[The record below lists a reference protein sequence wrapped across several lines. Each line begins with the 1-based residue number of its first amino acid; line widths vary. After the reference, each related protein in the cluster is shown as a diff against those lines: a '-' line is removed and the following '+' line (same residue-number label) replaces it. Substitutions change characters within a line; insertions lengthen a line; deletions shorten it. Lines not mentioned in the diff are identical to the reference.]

1 LLQDLY
7 ETLQDGK
14 LWCANCS
21 YHTESSIVASIVLG
35 EKLPWDCLSSDSED
49 SSDDR
54 GNIGTEVAPVEG
66 LEANT
71 ELKQLKAGIIET
83 VTCLLRLSMAVRNPA
98 PHDQYMK
105 SMNIDTSFY
114 EEHDIKHVEEKFPEA
129 ESFLI
134 SRLGRAISRRR
145 QYLKYR
151 EAHHKKLAYG
161 IDKEAKDQEDSHT
174 EAARQSTVA
183 SSLPSALKEVDH
195 IDLTEDSGSESVAS
209 MASSVTSANDSAKL
223 RPPPLPKESL
233 DGNPFEC
240 PLCFMIVSIRG
251 TRSWK

>member
-1 LLQDLY
+1 
-7 ETLQDGK
+7 
-14 LWCANCS
+14 
-21 YHTESSIVASIVLG
+21 V
-35 EKLPWDCLSSDSED
+35 PWDCLSSDSDE
-49 SSDDR
+49 SSDD
-54 GNIGTEVAPVEG
+54 GGDKGTGVVPALIDRG

-71 ELKQLKAGIIET
+71 ELKQLMAGIVET

-98 PHDQYMK
+98 PHDQFMK

-114 EEHDIKHVEEKFPEA
+114 EEHDIKHVEEKFPDA
-129 ESFLI
+129 DNFLVT
-134 SRLGRAISRRR
+134 RLGRAISRRR

-161 IDKEAKDQEDSHT
+161 IDKEQGDSHT

-195 IDLTEDSGSESVAS
+195 IDLTEDSGSESGVS
-209 MASSVTSANDSAKL
+209 MASSVTSANGTVKL
-223 RPPPLPKESL
+223 RPPPLPREAQ

-251 TRSWK
+251 TRSWQ